1 MRIFVDSSLILAFL
15 AGQDKRAYSIIEEVE
30 NRITTG
36 YINAIVVDEVIY
48 GYLRLATGL
57 SSKRIRQLL
66 AKRDSRLIS
75 LVRDDVEPVLRLF
88 ITLPIT
94 SEPHEVINIIEKHG
108 LMPADSI
115 IALTCKHQGINTIAT
130 LDRAF
135 ERVPWL
141 KVIP

>member
-1 MRIFVDSSLILAFL
+1 
-15 AGQDKRAYSIIEEVE
+15 
-30 NRITTG
+30 
-36 YINAIVVDEVIY
+36 
-48 GYLRLATGL
+48 
-57 SSKRIRQLL
+57 LL

-75 LVRDDVEPVLRLF
+75 LIRDDVEPVLRLF

-130 LDRAF
+130 LDRDF
-135 ERVPWL
+135 ERVPGL

>member
-1 MRIFVDSSLILAFL
+1 MKIFVDSSIILAFL
-15 AGQDKRAYSIIEEVE
+15 AGQDKRAYRIVEEIENHII
-30 NRITTG
+30 TG
-36 YINAIVVDEVIY
+36 YINAVVVDEVIY

-57 SSKRIRQLL
+57 SSKRIKQLL

-115 IALTCKHQGINTIAT
+115 IALTCKYQGINTIAT
-130 LDRAF
+130 LDRDF